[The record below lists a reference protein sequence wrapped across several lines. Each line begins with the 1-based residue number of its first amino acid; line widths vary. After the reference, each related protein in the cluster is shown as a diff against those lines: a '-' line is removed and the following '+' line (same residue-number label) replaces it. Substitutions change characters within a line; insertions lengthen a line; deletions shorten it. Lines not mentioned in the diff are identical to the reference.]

1 MYTKDRDDFIEAIIK
16 YKKSEDQLFY
26 FIRWFEE
33 KLIREKIKI

>member
-1 MYTKDRDDFIEAIIK
+1 MHIKDENEFVETIIK

-33 KLIREKIKI
+33 KLIREKISI